1 MLVGQAKPRSRYVP
15 THIRVEELLLQ
26 LSLVSIGVAHRLDLL
41 WLFVLLGLAIN

>member
-26 LSLVSIGVAHRLDLL
+26 LSLVSVGMAHRLDLL